1 MLPWQPQQPQ
11 FLILSRWR
19 AKVILLRIPVRDRPE
34 VQLKAI
40 AFGALDNRRRN
51 WGYNRKWLGN
61 YLMQQVR
68 EEERWN
74 RGGGGRGDKEGGR
87 EEERGGG
94 GGRRR
99 DGLEQRRSG

>member
-1 MLPWQPQQPQ
+1 M
-11 FLILSRWR
+11 
-19 AKVILLRIPVRDRPE
+19 LRIPVRDRPE

-68 EEERWN
+68 REE
-74 RGGGGRGDKEGGR
+74 GRGEREEKRKEGKG
-87 EEERGGG
+87 ERGKEREG
-94 GGRRR
+94 
-99 DGLEQRRSG
+99 